1 MVCVRQHK
9 LASGSWWKSNTRKE
23 SEQQCQLIFYVDQ
36 SILTLLIPLTI
47 DPHGNAREDHKRNA
61 AFHFDHERS
70 NYVIE
75 KDIPRCHF
83 VTSNVQAY
91 SKWLSN

>member
-1 MVCVRQHK
+1 MSIDFLC
-9 LASGSWWKSNTRKE
+9 GSIDTDP
-23 SEQQCQLIFYVDQ
+23 ID
-36 SILTLLIPLTI
+36 PTI